1 MDRDIVVLGGARTPF
16 ATFMG
21 TLKDITAND
30 LGAIAAREAIQR
42 SGIQPGDVDQVFFG
56 NVMQTSKDAIYCA
69 RHVALKAGVPI
80 EVPALTVNRLCGS
93 GLQAVVNGAQALLL
107 GEGQVALVGGAENMT
122 QAPFVIRGAR
132 TGLNLGEHQLEDY
145 LWEALVDSYCGCGMA
160 ITAENLAQQYGL
172 SREQVDAYALRSQEA
187 ARAAQQAGFFADEIV
202 PVTVKDR
209 KGREVVVDKDEGI
222 RETSM
227 EALAKLPARFK
238 QGGVVTAGN
247 ASGINDAAAALVI
260 ATGEYARERGLT
272 PIARLV
278 SWGIVGVEPTIMGIG
293 PAPAIRQALKRADMT
308 LDQMDRVEV
317 NEAFAAQYLAVEK
330 ELGLDRDKTNVH
342 GGAISLGHPLAAS
355 GARLAITLIHELRD
369 SGLKYGAAS
378 LCIGGGQGIAAV
390 FEALLRHPTALP
402 MRSPAS
408 AWAAMLPD
416 SPY

>member
-1 MDRDIVVLGGARTPF
+1 MDRDIVILGGARTPF

-21 TLKDITAND
+21 SLKDVTAND

-107 GEGQVALVGGAENMT
+107 GEGRVALVGGTENMT

-172 SREQVDAYALRSQEA
+172 SREQVDAYALRSQQA
-187 ARAAQQAGFFADEIV
+187 ARAAQQAGVFAEEIV

-209 KGREVVVDKDEGI
+209 KGREVVVDSDEGI

-260 ATGEYARERGLT
+260 STGEYARERGLT
-272 PIARLV
+272 PLARLV

-293 PAPAIRQALKRADMT
+293 PAPAIRQALKRADLT

-330 ELGLDRDKTNVH
+330 ELGLDREKTNVH

-355 GARLAITLIHELRD
+355 GARLAITLIGELRRN
-369 SGLKYGAAS
+369 SLKYGVAS

-390 FEALLRHPTALP
+390 FEAL
-402 MRSPAS
+402 
-408 AWAAMLPD
+408 
-416 SPY
+416 